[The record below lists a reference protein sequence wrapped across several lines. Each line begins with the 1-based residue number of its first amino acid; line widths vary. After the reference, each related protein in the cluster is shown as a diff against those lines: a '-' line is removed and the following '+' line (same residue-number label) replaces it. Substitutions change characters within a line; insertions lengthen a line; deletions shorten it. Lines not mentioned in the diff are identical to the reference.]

1 MSSRTAWWTT
11 LTVALLLVLGGP
23 PPGAHAQPNTLI
35 IGQPT
40 DADSLDPH
48 KVSAVIAV
56 ERMYNLYDTLVN
68 LDFDMQTITP
78 GLAESWTISPD
89 GKTYTFK
96 LKRGVKFHSGKA
108 LTDLDHTIRVGNS
121 VIDAPAVHPKAFDWH
136 ARSAHASTDAVT
148 WPLSQMPV
156 LRPM

>member
-11 LTVALLLVLGGP
+11 LTVALLLILGGP
-23 PPGAHAQPNTLI
+23 PPGAHAQPNALI

-78 GLAESWTISPD
+78 GLSESWTISPD
-89 GKTYTFK
+89 GKLYTFK
-96 LKRGVKFHSGKA
+96 LKRG
-108 LTDLDHTIRVGNS
+108 
-121 VIDAPAVHPKAFDWH
+121 
-136 ARSAHASTDAVT
+136 
-148 WPLSQMPV
+148 
-156 LRPM
+156 